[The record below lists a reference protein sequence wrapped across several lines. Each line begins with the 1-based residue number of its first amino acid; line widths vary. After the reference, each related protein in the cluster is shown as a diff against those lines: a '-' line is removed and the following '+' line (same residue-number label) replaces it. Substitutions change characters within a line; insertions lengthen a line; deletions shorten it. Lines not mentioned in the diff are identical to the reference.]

1 MPRVTQKSERTT
13 YASKGIKKKRRR
25 KVPEK
30 EKKVEKKKRKAGRG
44 ERAGKAILDFQYG
57 MSTTD
62 KNQKTESFQRFRRRV
77 NNASKNI
84 RSDQRIGKIA
94 ANMLLKDRNDF
105 ISQVVAK
112 AVSFT
117 NSRGRKQV
125 QKRDILYA
133 FEDLDLLAGICPHMV
148 RV

>member
-1 MPRVTQKSERTT
+1 MPRVTQKRERTT
-13 YASKGIKKKRRR
+13 LASKGIKKK
-25 KVPEK
+25 KGSIK
-30 EKKVEKKKRKAGRG
+30 DKKKRKAVRG

-117 NSRGRKQV
+117 NIRGRKQV

>member
-1 MPRVTQKSERTT
+1 VKEE
-13 YASKGIKKKRRR
+13 KVKKEIR
-25 KVPEK
+25 
-30 EKKVEKKKRKAGRG
+30 KRKAGRG
-44 ERAGKAILDFQYG
+44 ERVGKAILDFQYG

-62 KNQKTESFQRFRRRV
+62 KKQKTESFQRFRRRV
-77 NNASKNI
+77 NNVSKNI
-84 RSDQRIGKIA
+84 RCDQRIGRIA
-94 ANMLLKDRNDF
+94 ASMILKDRNDF
-105 ISQVVAK
+105 ISRVVDK

-133 FEDLDLLAGICPHMV
+133 FEDLGLLSGICPHMV